1 MLKKKNWIKQVQK
14 TLTKHT
20 SANVHQKEN
29 PAFKLLCLKA
39 TELNKHLTD
48 IQAFLDKISKE
59 TSSDEDSDEDSD
71 EHLDEDSNEDMDEDL
86 NVDNAE
92 KEKLSLME
100 EVKRLVEVM
109 GDIAADLKVDYY
121 ANLIQSL
128 LYDMKKG
135 SLQMQGGG
143 LMVEMK
149 LDNLS
154 EEQLKLTPF
163 IWFSH
168 FPPEEQGNGSSGGGR
183 IASSSSVS
191 GQRRVESP
199 Q

>member
-1 MLKKKNWIKQVQK
+1 
-14 TLTKHT
+14 
-20 SANVHQKEN
+20 
-29 PAFKLLCLKA
+29 
-39 TELNKHLTD
+39 
-48 IQAFLDKISKE
+48 
-59 TSSDEDSDEDSD
+59 
-71 EHLDEDSNEDMDEDL
+71 
-86 NVDNAE
+86 
-92 KEKLSLME
+92 
-100 EVKRLVEVM
+100 
-109 GDIAADLKVDYY
+109 
-121 ANLIQSL
+121 
-128 LYDMKKG
+128 MKKG
-135 SLQMQGGG
+135 GLQMRGGG